1 MSKSS
6 IALIISVGLVFSFGL
21 LMIFNIAS
29 AEFLDKS
36 LNVNAYFV
44 LVKQF
49 IYFLVG
55 IFLGFL
61 VYYMGY
67 KEIIRLSPFFLFI
80 SILLLALVFVPKVGI
95 TINGA
100 RRWIGWDGFSFQ
112 PSEIAKYLIPIYC
125 INYFLK
131 KKPKDFF
138 SFLKFLSIFI
148 IPIGLIL
155 MEPDNGTT
163 AIILVTL
170 STLFFLSRIKLAFFA
185 LPLSVIIAV
194 GSVVAYNMPH
204 VPSRIKV
211 YLNPELDIKG
221 KGHQPYQAK
230 IATGSG
236 KLFGKGLGE
245 SMQKLNYLPQAK
257 SDYIAAIF
265 AEETG
270 FFGILALIGV
280 YLFISYIGFHI
291 AANASDKEGFYLA
304 SIMTFLISFQAF
316 LNLGIVS
323 GLLPSKGTTL
333 PFFSQGGTSLIVNI
347 IAIFLILNVASE
359 NRKVFIKHG

>member
-6 IALIISVGLVFSFGL
+6 VALIISVSLIFSFGL

-44 LVKQF
+44 LIKQF
-49 IYFLVG
+49 SYCLGG
-55 IFLGFL
+55 IALGFL
-61 VYYMGY
+61 VYFIGY
-67 KEIIRLSPFFLFI
+67 KDIIRLSPFFLFI
-80 SILLLALVFVPKVGI
+80 AVLLLALVFVPKIGL

-100 RRWIGWDGFSFQ
+100 KRWIGWYCFSFQ
-112 PSEIAKYLIPIYC
+112 PSEFAKYLIPIYC
-125 INYFLK
+125 INYFMK

-138 SFLKFLSIFI
+138 SFLKFLIIFI

-163 AIILVTL
+163 FIILVTL
-170 STLFFLSRIKLAFFA
+170 STLFFLSKIKLSLWAF
-185 LPLSVIIAV
+185 PLAIIIAV

-211 YLNPELDIKG
+211 YLNPELDIRG

-230 IATGSG
+230 IAVGSG
-236 KLFGKGLGE
+236 RLFGKGLGE

-270 FFGILALIGV
+270 FLGILALIGV

-291 AANASDKEGFYLA
+291 AANAVDKEGFYLA

-347 IAIFLILNVASE
+347 IAIFLILNVASKS
-359 NRKVFIKHG
+359 RKVVIKHG